1 MHSQPDI
8 AMVSIL
14 KDMGVSVCTRGER
27 RDGKRE
33 GGSQRERE
41 GGGEG
46 GRENR
51 TLYYVYS
58 DCLDYLSC
66 RIQV

>member
-41 GGGEG
+41 RG
-46 GRENR
+46 GREGER
-51 TLYYVYS
+51 TEHYIMFTQIV
-58 DCLDYLSC
+58 
-66 RIQV
+66 